1 MTPPAKS
8 RPTRSLF
15 RRLLVPGLIL
25 GTTAAV
31 SAAALT
37 RPDWISLKFLNRG
50 EERNTH
56 LVTEAVRTAPFL
68 VSVAVQGTLD
78 SQKNGTVVNQV
89 EGTTTIINIVPEGT
103 KVKKGDV
110 VCELDASAIDEKLRQ
125 QSIQLTT
132 AESTLTTATENLRI
146 QENQN
151 ASDIA
156 AAELANEL
164 ARLDLDKYLNG
175 EYKQLEQAAAGK
187 LAIAKEAAV
196 QAEES
201 LSYTRRQVEKGT
213 NQQNVLEAA
222 RIKRDQAKFDL
233 ESATMELKVLEE
245 YTKRRTEAELQAK
258 AVEAKQNQKRVQISA
273 DAKKAQYEKEVI
285 SKTLSLAVEKEKFE
299 RYSKQKE
306 ACTLHAPQDGEVV
319 YANLSSERSSRSSSS
334 GPAIEVGAT
343 VYERQ
348 AIINLPDVTLM
359 KVSCRIHESLI
370 GQVRKGLAA
379 RVRVDAYSQ
388 EPYTG
393 TVAIVSSVPMSGR
406 WPNSDLREYDTQVYL
421 TDDVERIRKLRPG
434 LTAAVEIL
442 VDNRDAV
449 RQVPMQGVVAVSDK
463 HVAFVVGKAGK
474 VEQRIIDIGQ
484 TNQSHVEII
493 KGLEDGERIV
503 MNPRTYFAADI
514 AALETK
520 FEAEKPKSLLVV
532 TDAAAAGIAAGPP
545 AGVGGAPGGGAAQPG
560 AGPGAGPGGRPNRG
574 PKEAFASM
582 DADSN
587 GSLSSEELPAPMQA
601 NFAAMDTDSDGKLSL
616 DEFTAG
622 RAKFRRPGGGGPG
635 GSGGPGGGR
644 GPEGERAA
652 GGPAGAA
659 PTAP

>member
-1 MTPPAKS
+1 M
-8 RPTRSLF
+8 
-15 RRLLVPGLIL
+15 
-25 GTTAAV
+25 
-31 SAAALT
+31 T
-37 RPDWISLKFLNRG
+37 RPDWISLRFLNRG
-50 EERNTH
+50 EERTNH
-56 LVTEAVRTAPFL
+56 LVTEVVRTAPFL

-156 AAELANEL
+156 AAELANDL
-164 ARLDLDKYLNG
+164 AQLDLDKYLNG

-245 YTKRRTEAELQAK
+245 YTRRRTEAELQAK
-258 AVEAKQNQKRVQISA
+258 AVEAKQNMKRVQISA
-273 DAKKAQYEKEVI
+273 EAKKAQYEKEVV

-306 ACTLHAPQDGEVV
+306 ACTLRAPQDGEVV
-319 YANLSSERSSRSSSS
+319 YANLSSERSSRSSST

-359 KVSCRIHESLI
+359 KVSCRVHESLI

-388 EPYTG
+388 EPYAG

-442 VDNRDAV
+442 VDNRDSV
-449 RQVPMQGVVAVSDK
+449 RQIPMQGVVAVSDK
-463 HVAFVVGKAGK
+463 HVAFVLNKTGK
-474 VEQRIIDIGQ
+474 VEQRMIDIGQ
-484 TNQSHVEII
+484 TNQSHVEILN
-493 KGLEDGERIV
+493 GLEDGERV
-503 MNPRTYFAADI
+503 VLNPRTNFAADI

-520 FEAEKPKSLLVV
+520 LESEKPKTLLVA
-532 TDAAAAGIAAGPP
+532 TEAAAASLEAGSPP
-545 AGVGGAPGGGAAQPG
+545 AASAAPEGGVPRAGGAA
-560 AGPGAGPGGRPNRG
+560 GGRPNRD

-582 DADSN
+582 DANSD
-587 GSLSSEELPAPMQA
+587 GSLSSDELPGPMQT
-601 NFAAMDTDSDGKLSL
+601 NFAAMDTDSDGKLSIE
-616 DEFTAG
+616 EFTAG

-635 GSGGPGGGR
+635 GTGGGPGGGR

-652 GGPAGAA
+652 GGPGGAA